1 MPENKDIELRS
12 DRVRKIVGKIPPA
25 VDRYGISI
33 IGFLLIVMVG
43 VSMVIPY
50 KETINFTISFS
61 PEVSCKSGVALV
73 DSQQATSLKTGM
85 VVSFDLYGEKE
96 EAIIEK
102 ISAHR
107 INGKYQVEIV
117 LPDGDEITVPM
128 KVEGTI
134 TLLDKTWFQKIVGK

>member
-43 VSMVIPY
+43 VSMIIPY
-50 KETINFTISFS
+50 KETISLTVSFS
-61 PEVSCKSGVALV
+61 PEVSCNSGVALV
-73 DSQQATSLKTGM
+73 DSQEVLSLEKGM
-85 VVSFDLYGEKE
+85 VVSFDLCGEKE
-96 EAIIEK
+96 EAIIEN
-102 ISAHR
+102 ISAQR
-107 INGKYQVEIV
+107 INGKHQVEIV